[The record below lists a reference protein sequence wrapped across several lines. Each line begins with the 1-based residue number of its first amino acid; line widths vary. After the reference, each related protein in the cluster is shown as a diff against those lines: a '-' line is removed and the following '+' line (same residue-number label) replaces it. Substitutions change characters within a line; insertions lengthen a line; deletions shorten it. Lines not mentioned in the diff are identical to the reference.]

1 MTGGSQPGAYQVV
14 ARRFRPRA
22 FQEVVGQEA
31 ILQSL
36 SRALESGRIPH
47 AYLFS
52 GSRGVGKTTM
62 ARILARCLNC
72 AKGPTP
78 DPCGE
83 CEPCRSILEDRN
95 ADFVEIDAA
104 SHNSVDDIREMRE
117 RVAFATM
124 GSRFKVYLLDE
135 VHMLSKGAFNAFLK
149 TLEEP
154 PPRVV
159 FIMATTELHK
169 VPDTIRSRCQVLMFR
184 QVSEQDMVTRL
195 QRICGSE
202 AVDIDPQVLHEIARS
217 SRGGLRDAETAL
229 ERVLSVAKAEPGTFT
244 LETYRR
250 VFHRVGFEQARDVV
264 QSLIDGEAGP
274 ALRFAAEVV
283 QSGGDEREAL
293 ADLLEVLRTLLLL
306 AVDGKDTPLVAH
318 DGDRDALLALAQR
331 AGIERLDAMIQAG
344 LVGRERIRVLEDRR
358 LVMEVTL
365 LRMARTAH
373 LPLLADL
380 AQAVSSGAVAAAP
393 PVGAPPTPRAGNL
406 PPPNAGAIGGPPA
419 SMPAPRPPVGAAAGD
434 LAARL
439 SAWLTQNK
447 PLLQPTVAL
456 CKISGPD
463 SGGMVTLALDSDRKL
478 HRDRLQSDGVKQ
490 MLKQA
495 LTEILGRPVQVA
507 IVDLRAGAAPAAGA
521 RASEPSAPA
530 APTSAPPENVQ
541 RIAKR
546 FDGRIVRAPE
556 PPSE

>member
-1 MTGGSQPGAYQVV
+1 MSATDRKNAYQVV

-22 FQEVVGQEA
+22 FAEVVGQEA

-36 SRALESGRIPH
+36 AGALQSGRIPH
-47 AYLFS
+47 AYLFA

-78 DPCGE
+78 DPCGT
-83 CEPCRSILEDRN
+83 CEPCVSILEDRN
-95 ADFVEIDAA
+95 SDFVEIDAA

-124 GSRFKVYLLDE
+124 GSRYKVYLLDE

-159 FIMATTELHK
+159 FIMATTEVHK
-169 VPDTIRSRCQVLMFR
+169 VPETIRSRCQVLQFR
-184 QVSEQDMVTRL
+184 QVSETDMVQRL
-195 QRICGSE
+195 QRICASE
-202 AVDIDPQVLHEIARS
+202 AVDIDPQVLHEIARG

-229 ERVLSVAKAEPGTFT
+229 ERVLSVAKAAPGRFD
-244 LETYRR
+244 LDAYRR

-264 QSLIDGEAGP
+264 ASLIDGQAGP

-283 QSGGDEREAL
+283 QSGGDEREAVG
-293 ADLLEVLRTLLLL
+293 DLLDVLRALLLL
-306 AVDGKDTPLVAH
+306 VVDGKDTPLVAH

-331 AGIERLDAMIQAG
+331 AGVERLDAMIQAG

-365 LRMARTAH
+365 LRMARAAT

-380 AQAVSSGAVAAAP
+380 AAAVASGASVAPPPAAPASPSRVASAPAPTVAAPSSAPRPVAAA
-393 PVGAPPTPRAGNL
+393 G
-406 PPPNAGAIGGPPA
+406 
-419 SMPAPRPPVGAAAGD
+419 SGD

-439 SAWLTQNK
+439 AAWLMQNK
-447 PLLQPTVAL
+447 PLLQSTVAA
-456 CKISGPD
+456 CQIHGPD
-463 SGGMVTLALDSDRKL
+463 AVGVVTLALDSERKL
-478 HRDRLQSDGVKQ
+478 HRDRLQADGVKQ
-490 MLKQA
+490 LLKQA
-495 LTEILGRPVQVA
+495 LTELLGKPVQVA
-507 IVDLRAGAAPAAGA
+507 IVDLRAGTAGGA
-521 RASEPSAPA
+521 GSAPA
-530 APTSAPPENVQ
+530 APPPGAAAPPPPAPDHVQ
-541 RIAKR
+541 RIAKK

-556 PPSE
+556 PPPE